1 MFKVKK
7 DEKKDEDSKSVISNA
22 SKAKSIMDMSVNELL
37 AMRIPATSTS
47 KNGIQR
53 SNSRV
58 ENSEV
63 KEKET

>member
-1 MFKVKK
+1 MFKVRK

-37 AMRIPATSTS
+37 AMRIPATS

>member
-1 MFKVKK
+1 MFKLKK
-7 DEKKDEDSKSVISNA
+7 DEKKDEDSKSMVSNA

-37 AMRIPATSTS
+37 AMRIPATSKS
-47 KNGIQR
+47 EVKR

-58 ENSEV
+58 ETSEV